1 MNSLLPY
8 EEQIAGKLEE
18 LPLPNLQ
25 DAIWARIETMLDAD
39 DALEGNEIKED
50 KIINEVTGNE
60 KIFNKKT
67 IALLIIIA
75 MIISIILVKKQKNK
89 QPQTRQP
96 EIINTVLQQ
105 TPIDI
110 KQKDSDLVKPVL
122 PDKQKVR
129 LLPTDNIQQS
139 NISIDTSVKQINP
152 LVNPP
157 VSDSTFQRKTQLLPP
172 AQKDSV
178 IKKPKGVS
186 GISDSDY
193 KLKGVA
199 KDSIKQ

>member
-8 EEQIAGKLEE
+8 EDKIAGKLAE

-25 DAIWARIETMLDAD
+25 DTIWARIETMLDAD
-39 DALEGNEIKED
+39 DALEDNEIKQDE
-50 KIINEVTGNE
+50 IINEVTGNK
-60 KIFNKKT
+60 KIFSKKT

-75 MIISIILVKKQKNK
+75 VIISIILVKKQKNK
-89 QPQTRQP
+89 QLQPRQVD
-96 EIINTVLQQ
+96 IINTVPKQ

-110 KQKDSDLVKPVL
+110 KQKESVLVKPDK
-122 PDKQKVR
+122 PDIQKTR
-129 LLPTDNIQQS
+129 LLTVDSVQQS
-139 NISIDTSVKQINP
+139 NTGNDTSFIKI
-152 LVNPP
+152 PP
-157 VSDSTFQRKTQLLPP
+157 VVNLPVTDTAVKKEIPERPP
-172 AQKDSV
+172 AKKDSV

-193 KLKGVA
+193 KLKAIA

>member
-8 EEQIAGKLEE
+8 EEQIAGKLAE

-50 KIINEVTGNE
+50 EIINEVTGNE

-67 IALLIIIA
+67 IALFIIIA
-75 MIISIILVKKQKNK
+75 VIISIILVKKQKNK
-89 QPQTRQP
+89 QLQPRQTD
-96 EIINTVLQQ
+96 ITNTVPQQ
-105 TPIDI
+105 PVNI
-110 KQKDSDLVKPVL
+110 KQKDSVLVKPVL
-122 PDKQKVR
+122 PDKQKAR
-129 LLPTDNIQQS
+129 LIPTDTIQQS

-172 AQKDSV
+172 AKKDSV
-178 IKKPKGVS
+178 IKKPKGVP

-193 KLKGVA
+193 KLKAVA